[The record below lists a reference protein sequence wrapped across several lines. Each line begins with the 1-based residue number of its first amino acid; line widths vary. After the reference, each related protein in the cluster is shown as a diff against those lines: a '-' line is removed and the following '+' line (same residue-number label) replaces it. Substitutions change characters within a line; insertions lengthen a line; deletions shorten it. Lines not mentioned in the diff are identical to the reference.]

1 MKKYFIV
8 FIPLLFFMH
17 YNCDR
22 KDRIKN
28 VENNIIDS
36 ISIANQYDTDIFNDR
51 DKMEILYNKI
61 TNNGDTIAYNDAY
74 NIAAISFNSDKF
86 HYYSQVM
93 ATKYDYANAYYN
105 MFIDFRYK
113 GVALEKLSI
122 YYLLKANELG
132 SKKAKNDIKY
142 IFENKRVPKS
152 DDYFILKDT
161 SKYVK
166 IPSY

>member
-1 MKKYFIV
+1 MKKYFLF
-8 FIPLLFFMH
+8 FIALLFFLS
-17 YNCDR
+17 YSCNR
-22 KDRIKN
+22 KDRINSTEDK
-28 VENNIIDS
+28 IIDS
-36 ISIANQYDTDIFNDR
+36 ISIDDQYDTDLFNDKE
-51 DKMEILYNKI
+51 KMELLYSKI
-61 TNNGDTIAYNDAY
+61 TNNGDTIAYDEAY

-142 IFENKRVPKS
+142 IFKNKRVPKS